1 MPKYITEQM
10 KRFNYLTSEI
20 DSVYH
25 EAAYRLGVCDSVMQ
39 ILYAVCNKEGEC
51 PINFIV
57 SMTGIKKQTV
67 NSALRKLESENF
79 VYLKPIGGKNKAVCF
94 TEKGSEF
101 AEKTVEH
108 IIDIENDIFDSW
120 TPRER
125 EEYLRLTQKY
135 LTSLKERVER
145 L

>member
-1 MPKYITEQM
+1 MTKYITEQM

-79 VYLKPIGGKNKAVCF
+79 VYLKPIGGKTRRYALPKKA
-94 TEKGSEF
+94 
-101 AEKTVEH
+101 
-108 IIDIENDIFDSW
+108 
-120 TPRER
+120 P
-125 EEYLRLTQKY
+125 
-135 LTSLKERVER
+135 SLPKRQSNI
-145 L
+145 